1 MSFPKLAYAAY
12 AADVIADLLSYE
24 SAISRQPSAFWNPL
38 ANDSEAMKLAADL
51 LISVTQCEDY
61 VSAFSPSVAECR
73 VYLKVGVLTK
83 SRAEAT
89 RMAIVEVAAT
99 VGEQK
104 YTAAVT
110 KIAKEKKFMEAAI
123 AFRDAAL
130 KGSSLKEAPP
140 ETPAET
146 PALTKWQVV
155 TTHGTYVTVQSDK
168 DPTEVD
174 GLLTFYRGGNLVAK
188 FRNYDHIERQN

>member
-24 SAISRQPSAFWNPL
+24 SAISRQPTSFWNPL

-51 LISVTQCEDY
+51 LISVTQCKDY
-61 VSAFSPSVAECR
+61 VSAYSPSVCECR
-73 VYLKVGVLTK
+73 VHLKVGVLTK

-89 RMAIVEVAAT
+89 RMAIVECAAT
-99 VGEQK
+99 MGEQK
-104 YTAAVT
+104 YAAAVA
-110 KIAKEKKFMEAAI
+110 KVAKEKKELEAAI
-123 AFRDAAL
+123 AFRDIAL
-130 KGSSLKEAPP
+130 KGSTTVEIPAKAPH
-140 ETPAET
+140 TPFIEWQI
-146 PALTKWQVV
+146 LTV
-155 TTHGTYVTVQSDK
+155 HGTYVTVQSDK

-174 GLLTFYRGGNLVAK
+174 GLLTFYRGDNLVAK